1 VKCDWCQHEM
11 SQGLACNSPTYAI
24 AGRTFQRIAFVPHR
38 GDLDAQ
44 CHDCLTTVG
53 GLHNP
58 GCDVERLTEVRRP
71 GHRLRMSRGRLLT
84 VGPAPPYRRA
94 RRNPGSAPPSVA
106 PAG

>member
-1 VKCDWCQHEM
+1 MKCDWCQHEM

-53 GLHNP
+53 GLHHP
-58 GCDVERLTEVRRP
+58 GCDVERCPRCGGQAIGCGCHEDD
-71 GHRLRMSRGRLLT
+71 S
-84 VGPAPPYRRA
+84 
-94 RRNPGSAPPSVA
+94 
-106 PAG
+106 